1 MPQTCKEY
9 DLLFR
14 FIETY
19 TPSGFQGI
27 DLNDPL
33 ILQLEEMMEDN
44 DQFFYIS
51 DIIQMKV
58 LFTSRRSKEMI
69 GIEPEDVTPYH
80 FMEAAHNDDIQR
92 LNLGRGKII
101 KMAQDLFI
109 AKKGYGLLSTNY
121 RFRNPSG
128 AYSDIL
134 VQAYIYYTVIPYRTV
149 FFLKVHTNIDWHR
162 KIKHGYH
169 YYVGTDLSWFRYP
182 DDNMLM
188 KGNVFSDREF
198 EIIRLIESG
207 LNTDEIGNKLFISPH
222 TVNTHRRNMLEK
234 SGKES
239 VAELIYELKERGVL

>member
-1 MPQTCKEY
+1 MPQTRKDY
-9 DLLFR
+9 DLFFR

-27 DLNDPL
+27 NRNDPL
-33 ILQLEEMMEDN
+33 ILQLEYVMEN
-44 DQFFYIS
+44 NGQFFYIA

-58 LFTSRRSKEMI
+58 LFTSLRSKEMI
-69 GIEPEDVTPYH
+69 GIEPADVSPYN
-80 FMEAAHNDDIQR
+80 FMEAAHKDDIQR
-92 LNLGRGKII
+92 LNLGRAKII

-109 AKKGYGLLSTNY
+109 ARKGYGLLATNY

-128 AYSDIL
+128 EHTDIL
-134 VQAYIYYTVIPYRTV
+134 VQAYIYYTAIPYSTV
-149 FFLKVHTNIDWHR
+149 FFLKVHTNIGWHK
-162 KIKHGYH
+162 KIKNGYH

-182 DDNMLM
+182 DDDMLM

-207 LNTDEIGNKLFISPH
+207 LNTDEIGNKLFISPN
-222 TVNTHRRNMLEK
+222 TVNTHRRNILKK